1 MKNLTRK
8 EELIMLTIFNLK
20 EKAYLISIV
29 DRLSEVTGKKVSLTS
44 VHLPLTRLEKRGM
57 ILGGLGEATAVRGGR
72 RKKIYK
78 ITQAGFEVLDEHK
91 KISDLIW
98 SNYIEYSTHKD

>member
-1 MKNLTRK
+1 MKTLTRK

-20 EKAYLISIV
+20 ERAYLISIV
-29 DRLSEVTGKKVSLTS
+29 DRLSELIGKKVSLTS
-44 VHLPLTRLEKRGM
+44 VHLPLSRLEKRGM
-57 ILGGLGEATAVRGGR
+57 ILGRLGEATAVRGGR
-72 RKKIYK
+72 RKKIYR

-98 SNYIEYSTHKD
+98 SHYNEYSIHKD